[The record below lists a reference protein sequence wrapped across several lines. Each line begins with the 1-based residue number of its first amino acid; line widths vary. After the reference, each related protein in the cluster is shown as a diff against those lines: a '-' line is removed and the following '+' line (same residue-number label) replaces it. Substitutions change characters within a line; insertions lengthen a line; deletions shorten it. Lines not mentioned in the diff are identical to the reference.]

1 MNTGGAS
8 MKSTKTFGKSLTPSK
23 KIVIRTTFL
32 DLVSRLADLAKDDA
46 ALIASVRRI
55 LEGCNVRLI
64 ENMAPV
70 RVAESGKLSARK
82 ARATKSRPAWA

>member
-1 MNTGGAS
+1 
-8 MKSTKTFGKSLTPSK
+8 MKSSKMFGKSSSK
-23 KIVIRTTFL
+23 KVVIRTTFL

-55 LEGCNVRLI
+55 LEGCNVRLVDT
-64 ENMAPV
+64 MAPV

-82 ARATKSRPAWA
+82 THGTKTGPAWA

>member
-1 MNTGGAS
+1 
-8 MKSTKTFGKSLTPSK
+8 MKPGKMFGESRIPSK

-55 LEGCNVRLI
+55 LEGCNVRLVDT
-64 ENMAPV
+64 MAPV
-70 RVAESGKLSARK
+70 RVAGSGKLSARK
-82 ARATKSRPAWA
+82 RRVTKTRSAWA